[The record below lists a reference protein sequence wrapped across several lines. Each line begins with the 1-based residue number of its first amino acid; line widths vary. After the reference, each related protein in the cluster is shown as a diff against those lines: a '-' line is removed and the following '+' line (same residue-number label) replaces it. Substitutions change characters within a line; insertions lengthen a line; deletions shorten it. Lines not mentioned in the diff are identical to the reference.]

1 MIRIVLLI
9 FISIFANT
17 KELKNADQVFRAYCW
32 GCHHQTAMAFGPS
45 FKQIANKR
53 SKQQIMTHIAAPKS
67 DYKKLGYKRS
77 VMPSFGTILNK
88 KELDLIV
95 DYIYS
100 YKDLK

>member
-1 MIRIVLLI
+1 MKHIYKLI
-9 FISIFANT
+9 FIALLFDNICAKSLNT
-17 KELKNADQVFRAYCW
+17 GDKVFRAYCW

-77 VMPSFGTILNK
+77 VMPSFATVLSP

-95 DYIYS
+95 DFIY
-100 YKDLK
+100 KNK